1 MTDKK
6 QFTILV
12 VDDEQSILN
21 SIQRF
26 FKKDNYRVIL
36 ADSGEEGLAILA
48 KNSVDLLLLDLKMP
62 GMDGLTVLKKA
73 KDLLPELKVII
84 QTGHGGVSEAVEAIR
99 NGASDFLE
107 KGGSPELLRNRVGLI
122 YENWLLSQKEW
133 DGKERRG
140 YVFDFDKLVGESPP
154 ILKLKDLIVRVA
166 DTDTTV
172 LIQGESG
179 TGKELVAQAL
189 HHHSK
194 RREAPFVVVDCASIS
209 ETVIESELFGHEKG
223 AFTGAETATQ
233 GLVRTANKGTLFLD
247 EIGELSLS
255 VQAKLLRLIQEQTVR
270 PVGSTK
276 NQQVDI
282 RIIAATH
289 RKLLDEMIGKT
300 FRQDLYYR
308 LSTVTLTVPPLRER
322 RGDIGLLN
330 NHILRQRQGVKTEAS
345 ITDQAQLLLN
355 QYEWPGNVREL
366 ENVLLGALVFAKD
379 GIITP
384 EDLPPP
390 IGTHLPVEKTTLK
403 AGTLASYELEA
414 IKNALVEAK
423 ANRRTAAN
431 ILDISEA
438 TLYRKIKEYGL

>member
-140 YVFDFDKLVGESPP
+140 YVFDCDKLVGESPP

-194 RREAPFVVVDCASIS
+194 RREAPFVVVDCASIN

-322 RGDIGLLN
+322 RGDIGLLS

-345 ITDQAQLLLN
+345 ITDQVQLLLN
-355 QYEWPGNVREL
+355 QYDWPGNVREL

-438 TLYRKIKEYGL
+438 TLYRKIKEYSL

>member
-322 RGDIGLLN
+322 RGDIGLLS
-330 NHILRQRQGVKTEAS
+330 NHILCRREGAKNKTS

-384 EDLPPP
+384 EDLPPH